1 MSDTWFNSSES
12 QYARLLGGYLS
23 LGDPTDSSERLAIKG
38 TGVSSSGHSQ
48 ERFSNNT
55 FGPTIYTRKSR
66 GAAINDQTI
75 VQANDEMGKWVAYGS
90 NGTVFKAGAG
100 IYILCDSA
108 PNPGDDYIPGEV
120 RIATSPGGATAL
132 QYRAAFKEDGR
143 VGIGTTSPDAK
154 LEVAGDILT
163 GAGTKCDGMM
173 TTEASEVQ
181 NNNANPITVDSITL
195 LDENTYHVE
204 AWVIGVKSDGSARA
218 SYHIACTV
226 YRTGGG
232 GATLQGGISSLHTS
246 ESDPN
251 WDATFTVNGNDLRVS
266 ATGVAAT
273 TIDWVCVIKYI
284 NMSN

>member
-1 MSDTWFNSSES
+1 MSDTWYNSKES
-12 QYARLLGGYLS
+12 ANVILVDGNLV
-23 LGDPTDSSERLAIKG
+23 LGDNSAGAERLTLMG
-38 TGVSSSGHSQ
+38 TNLDGSSMAF
-48 ERFSNNT
+48 ERFSNSA
-55 FGPTIYTRKSR
+55 FSSTIYSRKSR
-66 GAAINDQTI
+66 GATLDTQTI
-75 VQANDEMGKWVAYGS
+75 VQANDELGKWIAYGS
-90 NGTVFKAGAG
+90 NGTSFKSGAG

-132 QYRAAFKEDGR
+132 QYRASFKEDGK
-143 VGIGTTSPDAK
+143 VGIGTTSPNAQ
-154 LEVAGDILT
+154 LEVADDLLT

-173 TTEASEVQ
+173 TRASSEVQ
-181 NNNANPITVDSITL
+181 NNNANPVTVDSITL

-204 AWVIGVKSDGSARA
+204 AWVVGVKSDGSDRA
-218 SYHIACTV
+218 SYHIACTA
-226 YRTGGG
+226 YRTGAG
-232 GATLQGGISSLHTS
+232 GATLEGGVSSLHTA

-273 TIDWVCVIKYI
+273 TIEWGCVIKYI